1 MRRGAAPAD
10 GFTLLE
16 IVITLG
22 ILGIV
27 IVVIYGVFART
38 LAAKEH
44 TESRAE
50 EFSSARAAL
59 NRIVADLQ
67 TAQVNP
73 AGASEPASAATPGAP
88 PSAPTPSPTPASGNS
103 QLFPADQ
110 QLFLARARSQG
121 GVALDDLAFSAFLRR
136 PTAITFSAVDLGIVH
151 YFVDALAPDSPRLG
165 LYREAL
171 YSLSGDALDPD
182 KPNPASSV
190 LLVEDV
196 AGFELR
202 FFDGKDWGPEWNST
216 DTRNFA
222 AAPRAVQMALTI
234 AKEGSVEAYQTA
246 IDLPMASTLAN
257 TQVVGTQ
264 SGGKRSSLG
273 R

>member
-73 AGASEPASAATPGAP
+73 AGTGEPTPVTTPHAP
-88 PSAPTPSPTPASGNS
+88 LPPTPSPTPASGNS

-246 IDLPMASTLAN
+246 IDLPMARTLTN
-257 TQVVGTQ
+257 KQVVH
-264 SGGKRSSLG
+264 
-273 R
+273 